1 MTQCSIELEPIDIFH
16 LANYDFS
23 TLSHRRGKMTRIWKR
38 IYVVVIVA
46 LVLSLGAVSVPQGW
60 ASPGDEDLEIS
71 GGELL
76 WCQSISGEDP
86 DTSVYVV
93 GDLNCDGLPDVLVAT
108 EVGPEEDRTA
118 TLIAKKGSDGSHLW
132 EQSVTGEDASIWG
145 YGVDD
150 LDCDNKTDVLVH
162 IRVGPYENRTATLIA
177 KKGSDG
183 SHLWAQNISGY
194 AAYMSAEPAD
204 DLDCDDKTDVLV
216 ESEVGPSDNRTAT
229 VIAKRGHDGYHLWA
243 QNISGY
249 YAYMNAEPVD
259 DLNCDG
265 KTDVLVETRVGP
277 YGDRTA
283 TVIAKR
289 GYDGTHLWAENI
301 SGYDAYMWAEPADD
315 LNCDNKTDV
324 LVGIEV
330 GPYDNRTATV
340 IAKRGYDGTHLWAE
354 NISGRYAHM
363 WADPVDDLDCDNKT
377 DVLVGTELGPSEAEN
392 ATLIAKIGHNGTHLW
407 AQNISGYDAYMEV
420 YPVDDLDCDGKT
432 DVLVETE
439 VGPSDNRTATLIA
452 KRGHDGYHLWEES
465 IRGED
470 AYISGRGV
478 DDLDCDD
485 KTDVLVRTELGPEE
499 DRTATLT
506 ARKGVDGR
514 LFWRETTTGED
525 ASMVGHGVGDLDC
538 DGKTDVLVETRIGP
552 EDEIT
557 SSTFIAK
564 KGVDGTHILEA
575 ESDQEIDVADME
587 IGRDEYSYDYDLDG
601 DGQLDL
607 IIFTDN
613 QVCAVALPSCEVLPP
628 VGGEAYP
635 GSKMSLL
642 APWIAVGI
650 VLAGGLIWYVL
661 RRRRAES

>member
-1 MTQCSIELEPIDIFH
+1 M
-16 LANYDFS
+16 
-23 TLSHRRGKMTRIWKR
+23 WKR

-46 LVLSLGAVSVPQGW
+46 LVLSLGAVSVPQGQ
-60 ASPGDEDLEIS
+60 ASPGDEDLEIT

-76 WCQSISGEDP
+76 WCQSISGEEP
-86 DTSVYVV
+86 RTSVYVV
-93 GDLNCDGLPDVLVAT
+93 GDLNCDGLPDVLIDT

-145 YGVDD
+145 RGVDD

-162 IRVGPYENRTATLIA
+162 IRVGPWEDRTATLIA

-194 AAYMSAEPAD
+194 GAWID
-204 DLDCDDKTDVLV
+204 
-216 ESEVGPSDNRTAT
+216 
-229 VIAKRGHDGYHLWA
+229 
-243 QNISGY
+243 
-249 YAYMNAEPVD
+249 AEPVD
-259 DLNCDG
+259 DFDCDN
-265 KTDVLVETRVGP
+265 KTDVLVETEVGP
-277 YGDRTA
+277 SDDRTA

-289 GYDGTHLWAENI
+289 GYDGYHLWAENI
-301 SGYDAYMWAEPADD
+301 SGYYANMDAEPVDD
-315 LNCDNKTDV
+315 LDCDGKTDV
-324 LVGIEV
+324 LVCTAV
-330 GPYDNRTATV
+330 GPWENRTATV
-340 IAKRGYDGTHLWAE
+340 IAKIGHNGTHLWAE
-354 NISGRYAHM
+354 NISGRSAYMWAEPAGDLDCDNKTDVLVGTAVGPSEATNATVIAKRGYDGYHLWAQNISGRNAHM
-363 WADPVDDLDCDNKT
+363 WADPVDDLDCDGKT
-377 DVLVGTELGPSEAEN
+377 DVLVGIEVGPYEDKT
-392 ATLIAKIGHNGTHLW
+392 ATLIAKKGSDGSHLW
-407 AQNISGYDAYMEV
+407 AQNISGYSAYIEV
-420 YPVDDLDCDGKT
+420 EPVDDLDCDGKT

-439 VGPSDNRTATLIA
+439 VGPSENRTATLIA
-452 KRGHDGYHLWEES
+452 KKGSDGSHLWEES
-465 IRGED
+465 LTGED

-478 DDLDCDD
+478 GDLDCDD

-506 ARKGVDGR
+506 ARKGVSGR
-514 LFWRETTTGED
+514 LFWQETLTGED

-587 IGRDEYSYDYDLDG
+587 IGRYEYSYDYDLDG
-601 DGQLDL
+601 DGRLDL
-607 IIFTDN
+607 VIFTDN
-613 QVCAVALPSCEVLPP
+613 RVCAVAPPSCEIPPP

-635 GSKMSLL
+635 VSKVSLL
-642 APWIAVGI
+642 VPWIAVA
-650 VLAGGLIWYVL
+650 VLVAGGTGWYAL
-661 RRRRAES
+661 RRRKVQS